1 MTTLPGKPRSY
12 AEVAAELHRIADVLA
27 DLPGCPSY
35 VSLGIQP
42 GPRNGDNDSVSASV
56 DAVARAVLGKPGK
69 TEQMSGGTWQ
79 RAADSWLGVM
89 AVRIYDKVSGPPDE
103 RDAEI
108 ERLRSELAEARVRA
122 MPVPNVDQTPTRH
135 MRAGFGYSREADDP
149 VPGAVPGG
157 VDGHS
162 EFSGRASVPDMV
174 TRYFKFGHGQTDPD
188 TGERLIDK
196 YVTVIAPTVEAC
208 RAAMFASR
216 YGNRWSFDYAPEDP
230 KWSEWG
236 PRWTEHDRIVVGPAP
251 DPYCGGE

>member
-1 MTTLPGKPRSY
+1 MTTLPGEPRSY
-12 AEVAAELHRIADVLA
+12 AEVAAELHRIANVLA

-42 GPRNGDNDSVSASV
+42 GPRNGDNDSVTASV

-69 TEQMSGGTWQ
+69 TERMSGGTWQ

-122 MPVPNVDQTPTRH
+122 MPVPNVDKTPTRH
-135 MRAGFGYSREADDP
+135 MRAGFGYSREADEP
-149 VPGAVPGG
+149 EPGAVPGG

-162 EFSGRASVPDMV
+162 EFSGRASVPDMK
-174 TRYFKFGHGQTDPD
+174 TRCAAVLGDGSMCDVPIWWNASANAWWHLSDGRFNHTA
-188 TGERLIDK
+188 TGPSVPPSDGCE
-196 YVTVIAPTVEAC
+196 
-208 RAAMFASR
+208 
-216 YGNRWSFDYAPEDP
+216 
-230 KWSEWG
+230 
-236 PRWTEHDRIVVGPAP
+236 
-251 DPYCGGE
+251 